1 MAAQQQQLD
10 ALREWLTATEDR
22 ISRMAQTGPDMSDLQ
37 HQLNNHCELQR
48 DLQAQQSTV
57 DTLCNLVVVVDDNVS
72 DSSKDFTTNFWFIQ
86 WALWAVLGI
95 QTINFK
101 VLIMALA
108 FCQATKI
115 SLRYYYDKK

>member
-37 HQLNNHCELQR
+37 QQLNNHCELQR

-86 WALWAVLGI
+86 WALWAVSGI
-95 QTINFK
+95 QT
-101 VLIMALA
+101 VLR
-108 FCQATKI
+108 C
-115 SLRYYYDKK
+115 

>member
-86 WALWAVLGI
+86 
-95 QTINFK
+95 
-101 VLIMALA
+101 
-108 FCQATKI
+108 
-115 SLRYYYDKK
+115 